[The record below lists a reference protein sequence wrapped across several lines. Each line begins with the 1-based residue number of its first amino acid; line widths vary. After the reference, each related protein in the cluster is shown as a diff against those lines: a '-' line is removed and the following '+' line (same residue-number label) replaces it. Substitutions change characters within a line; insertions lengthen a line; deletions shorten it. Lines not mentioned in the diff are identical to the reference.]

1 MIVIKSRHEQEL
13 PVLARGRRSLEV
25 GGACLCALPR
35 HWGTRG
41 GGRCDL
47 EARMDLFADSDRSS
61 AVTVRART
69 CGGPRAAA
77 RRARD
82 PGDAHTSVWT
92 WGGDCRA
99 REVCARS
106 SARVKARSL

>member
-47 EARMDLFADSDRSS
+47 EARVDLFADSDRSS

-92 WGGDCRA
+92 WGGDCRVHA
-99 REVCARS
+99 KSVRGRRRA
-106 SARVKARSL
+106 